1 MKNLL
6 DLAVMVKYIL
16 SDYKMLQRL
25 LSFFIYGAF
34 KTHIHQN
41 YGIFQKAM
49 FVTSEYTSRR
59 C

>member
-1 MKNLL
+1 MKNLERK
-6 DLAVMVKYIL
+6 AVMVNNIL

-34 KTHIHQN
+34 KTQIHQN
-41 YGIFQKAM
+41 YGIFQKEM
-49 FVTSEYTSRR
+49 SVTSEYTSRR